1 MLQSL
6 MHYLT
11 ANLAQLTLER
21 THPSLTSIVTDNIQ
35 NGFIR
40 NFELAFAHPIAFHLL
55 GDQMLFGNIEFF
67 ILSVARQAND
77 LHPVKQCRW
86 NIQRVAGGNK
96 HHIREVKIHLQ
107 IMVLEGMVLLRSEER
122 RVGKE

>member
-1 MLQSL
+1 MLLPHLVFYLFLTKCMTTSPQISVYIICCYCDAKTLFVLCLLVFGLFVLHMLQSL

-21 THPSLTSIVTDNIQ
+21 THPGLTSIVTDNIQ

-40 NFELAFAHPIAFHLL
+40 DFELAFAHPIAFHLL

-67 ILSVARQAND
+67 ILRVARQ
-77 LHPVKQCRW
+77 
-86 NIQRVAGGNK
+86 
-96 HHIREVKIHLQ
+96 E
-107 IMVLEGMVLLRSEER
+107 
-122 RVGKE
+122 